1 MLVLLPE
8 QVVQYFL
15 GGDARIFEDLPQLDR
30 DDLMLAGEVGV
41 GDLDGVAQRDREVLL
56 EVVER
61 WGAESR
67 LLLREVLLVPLALEA
82 GILALLVIG
91 PVQGLRLGLLLG
103 QKLIEVAIRI
113 SLFEVGDAVGTVV
126 EPARQQVFGGLVL
139 LLKENVDL
147 ARLVHPQKNIILI
160 SDGHPN

>member
-1 MLVLLPE
+1 M
-8 QVVQYFL
+8 
-15 GGDARIFEDLPQLDR
+15 
-30 DDLMLAGEVGV
+30 
-41 GDLDGVAQRDREVLL
+41 
-56 EVVER
+56 
-61 WGAESR
+61 
-67 LLLREVLLVPLALEA
+67 
-82 GILALLVIG
+82 IG